1 MATSRGRRSVVV
13 ERTDDGRL
21 TVSNGRGGRLLMG
34 PGDDADFTATEL
46 LLAAI
51 GACTGAD
58 VNVVTSRRATPEAFE
73 VRVEGEKVRDDDG
86 NRLDDVTVTFRVRF
100 PEGPEG
106 DAARELLPDT
116 VHRSH
121 DRWCTVSR
129 TVELPTPVATVIV

>member
-13 ERTDDGRL
+13 QRDGDGRL
-21 TVSNGRGGRLLMG
+21 VVTNGRGSQIVMG
-34 PGDDADFTATEL
+34 PGDDDRFTATEL

-58 VNVVTSRRATPEAFE
+58 VNVVTSRRAAPEHFE
-73 VRVEGEKVRDDDG
+73 VHVDAEKVRDDAG
-86 NRLDDVTVTFRVRF
+86 NRLDDVQVTFRVRF
-100 PEGPEG
+100 PDGPDG
-106 DAARELLPDT
+106 DAARDLLPDA

-129 TVELPTPVATVIV
+129 TVELPTPVGTRIE